1 MIPAGNILDHEV
13 DIHDIHT
20 LGGTVKTIYG

>member
-1 MIPAGNILDHEV
+1 MIRAGNILDHEV
-13 DIHDIHT
+13 NIHHIHT